1 MELQQQPDTLSAY
14 LLVDGVTL
22 YELAPNS
29 TLTIGRLDTNNVVLD
44 DYKVSREHALL
55 KYNGKQFTLIDL
67 ASTHGTFCSDEPVSQ
82 RQMAFGETFRI
93 VTHELLICKE
103 KPSNIEATNDTNVIP
118 NITARKLDRRVKF
131 FGGLNEFP
139 LITFVQFLYQE
150 RQSGLLM
157 LEEGQKPGPRIY
169 FLEGEIIHVA
179 DGAGLGELLTRQ
191 VHSQSLF
198 FYFHHET
205 EFPPRTIFQSTP
217 NYLMEL
223 CHMQDIR
230 SHMLNSQEP
239 DLLPAPPS
247 TVQNAMVTG
256 RMPVAVGRTVKA
268 S

>member
-1 MELQQQPDTLSAY
+1 MESQQQSDSQSAY

-55 KYNGKQFTLIDL
+55 KFNGKQFILIDL
-67 ASTHGTFCSDEPVSQ
+67 ASTHGTFCNDEPVTQ
-82 RQMAFGETFRI
+82 RLMNFGENFKI
-93 VTHELLICKE
+93 VTHELQICQE
-103 KPSNIEATNDTNVIP
+103 KPANVETNNDTNIIP
-118 NITARKLDRRVKF
+118 NFTARKLDRRVKF

-139 LITFVQFLYQE
+139 LITLVQFLYQE

-169 FLEGEIIHVA
+169 FLDGEIIHIA
-179 DGAGLGELLTRQ
+179 DAEGLNDLLVRQ
-191 VHSQSLF
+191 THSESLF

-205 EFPPRTIFQSTP
+205 EFPARTIMQSTP

-223 CHMQDIR
+223 CHTHDIKAKLGPA
-230 SHMLNSQEP
+230 SNE
-239 DLLPAPPS
+239 LLPTKPMGALGAVMTARLPE
-247 TVQNAMVTG
+247 V
-256 RMPVAVGRTVKA
+256 VGRRKEE